1 MTSSCAGPVSL
12 PLMARPVSRAAET
25 RLGWHLR
32 VTRIGV
38 EVTGVGCLCAR
49 ARAPSRGQWLEVGQ
63 QRGRGHGRD
72 VQPLLAR
79 FSTGAAAVPWTC
91 LDTSGAT
98 SCCHDLGGCCWTP
111 VDRGLRHHYTPRSAQ
126 AASGPPHEE
135 PVPGPNVN
143 RAKAASLSL
152 GGRGDVTHLPPFTT
166 PQGNELRSEAISTF
180 IVF

>member
-25 RLGWHLR
+25 HLGWHLR

-111 VDRGLRHHYTPRSAQ
+111 VDRGLRHRSL
-126 AASGPPHEE
+126 H
-135 PVPGPNVN
+135 
-143 RAKAASLSL
+143 
-152 GGRGDVTHLPPFTT
+152 T
-166 PQGNELRSEAISTF
+166 PQCTSSQRPPTRRTRTWPECESCQGCKPLLGRKRGRNTF
-180 IVF
+180 ASIHYPPRKRATV